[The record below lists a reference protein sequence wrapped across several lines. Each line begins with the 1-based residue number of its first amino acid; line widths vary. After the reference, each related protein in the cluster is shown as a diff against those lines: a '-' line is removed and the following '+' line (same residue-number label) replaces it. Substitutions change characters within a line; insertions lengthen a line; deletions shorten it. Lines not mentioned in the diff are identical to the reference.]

1 MKYRNRKQQHFFKF
15 KPCKGR
21 RPRDHLY
28 RIITLTFE
36 ARLNEVQRNSY
47 RKKHSLFFSIFLQLL
62 ICVVYGHVQ
71 IGFNIRIQKR
81 RE

>member
-36 ARLNEVQRNSY
+36 ARLNEVQRKSY
-47 RKKHSLFFSIFLQLL
+47 RKKTLVIFFNFSPTINLCCLWTRSDW
-62 ICVVYGHVQ
+62 V
-71 IGFNIRIQKR
+71 
-81 RE
+81 